1 MGLALRILSRG
12 LRSLEH
18 ASFLVGLDCCDMDSC
33 GKIPAL
39 LLLLTSPER
48 SAAQVGWRLCGRW
61 SSPRYLKISAKF
73 DFADAYNVLR

>member
-1 MGLALRILSRG
+1 
-12 LRSLEH
+12 
-18 ASFLVGLDCCDMDSC
+18 MDSC

-48 SAAQVGWRLCGRW
+48 SAAQVGWRLGGRW